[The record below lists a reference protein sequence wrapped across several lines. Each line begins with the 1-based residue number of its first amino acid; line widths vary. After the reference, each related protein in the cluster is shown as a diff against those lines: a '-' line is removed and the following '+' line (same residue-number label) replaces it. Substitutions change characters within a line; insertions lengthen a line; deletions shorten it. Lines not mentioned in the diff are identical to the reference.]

1 MLDPVMYYFTKVM
14 KGMSL
19 VNIEMYVLLSGI

>member
-19 VNIEMYVLLSGI
+19 VNIEMYVLCSGI

>member
-19 VNIEMYVLLSGI
+19 VNIEMYVMYSGI

>member
-14 KGMSL
+14 KGMPL
-19 VNIEMYVLLSGI
+19 VNIEMYVLYSGI